1 RVKRITSKTTDD
13 KQPYHPDQAEKT
25 ARKLAQDFHHK
36 LSEKAFELSSRSFK
50 SIPLISCTY
59 DAELFGHHWWE
70 GPVFLEE
77 LLREFYRKAGAIGLT
92 TPSHYLAGNPTLPEV
107 VPNPST
113 WGHEAVHV
121 KWTDPKVAWT
131 FRELERADQILKTYL
146 ALGQENRLTDFQIRI
161 VEQME
166 AEFIRAQSSD
176 LTFVIMAGDFEED
189 MQREIL
195 KYLDYFYRLK
205 SLIDNNVEDEQFL
218 LFRQY
223 ENNMFPE
230 IAGCYAIRL
239 QPT

>member
-1 RVKRITSKTTDD
+1 M
-13 KQPYHPDQAEKT
+13 
-25 ARKLAQDFHHK
+25 
-36 LSEKAFELSSRSFK
+36 
-50 SIPLISCTY
+50 
-59 DAELFGHHWWE
+59 
-70 GPVFLEE
+70 
-77 LLREFYRKAGAIGLT
+77 
-92 TPSHYLAGNPTLPEV
+92 
-107 VPNPST
+107 
-113 WGHEAVHV
+113 HV